1 MSEDDKVRVVVA
13 LFVWVAHVLI
23 FIVFVFGACVSTM
36 KLFTV
41 SILLWL
47 LAVSVTLIVH
57 ALYVQ
62 SESVLYV
69 IVLFHATAAVVAE
82 AHHHPYVIVPFS
94 VLLNV

>member
-1 MSEDDKVRVVVA
+1 M
-13 LFVWVAHVLI
+13 I
-23 FIVFVFGACVSTM
+23 IVFELGACVSTM

-41 SILLWL
+41 SRLLWL
-47 LAVSVTLIVH
+47 FAESVTLIVH

-69 IVLFHATAAVVAE
+69 IVLFDATALVVADV
-82 AHHHPYVIVPFS
+82 HHHPYVIVPAS